1 MFFWFGGQLV
11 VREREE
17 LICMVFRQEAQTFF
31 GFDAEAIEAAVG
43 NGFTFEG
50 GDVDKFRN
58 AIPANVALG
67 VESCL
72 KKCNI
77 PKNK

>member
-1 MFFWFGGQLV
+1 M
-11 VREREE
+11 
-17 LICMVFRQEAQTFF
+17 
-31 GFDAEAIEAAVG
+31 EAAVG

-50 GDVDKFRN
+50 GDVDKFRK

>member
-1 MFFWFGGQLV
+1 MFGWEEKVWANLGGT
-11 VREREE
+11 
-17 LICMVFRQEAQTFF
+17 CRQEAQTFF
-31 GFDAEAIEAAVG
+31 GFDAEAVEAAVG

-50 GDVDKFRN
+50 GDVDKFRK

>member
-1 MFFWFGGQLV
+1 ML
-11 VREREE
+11 
-17 LICMVFRQEAQTFF
+17 MVFARQEAQTFF
-31 GFDAEAIEAAVG
+31 GFDAEAVEAAVG

-50 GDVDKFRN
+50 GDVDKFRK